1 MAGHAILK
9 AREAIDRAEKVL
21 YLRSI
26 GPLKR
31 RNIRSKHSSLMVKEI
46 KKLKHPINN
55 QQSTRRRR
63 NHSNFTVAVVT
74 STSCYEN
81 MLKCDIAVKRESV
94 MKEEILDDSAPD

>member
-55 QQSTRRRR
+55 QQSTI
-63 NHSNFTVAVVT
+63 NKKAT
-74 STSCYEN
+74 
-81 MLKCDIAVKRESV
+81 
-94 MKEEILDDSAPD
+94 